1 VASDFP
7 WKDAPDVIACNLAL
21 GDLVN
26 NLPRRLTVEGRIH
39 AETLLASI
47 GAIAGFAAQRAFF
60 AESVENE
67 GRAAREI
74 KIATTASGVKY
85 FFGEPLNRTLFPT
98 TEAEAGLRLWS
109 VAAGGAIAAGLNASE
124 LPKLENMFKHVSQT
138 LGGELEGLPSLSE
151 HRPQAPAREL
161 LQQFWPLALKCFNG
175 ELSGT
180 VAKSGAVSQRWRP
193 IIAAY
198 AANTFIRKVQSVLG
212 PANAIVIVMETA
224 IYTSKLDPAVIE
236 KA

>member
-1 VASDFP
+1 MASDFP

-26 NLPRRLTVEGRIH
+26 NLPRRLTVEGRVH

-74 KIATTASGVKY
+74 KIAMTASGVKY

-138 LGGELEGLPSLSE
+138 LGGELEGLPSLSN

-161 LQQFWPLALKCFNG
+161 LPQFWPLAMMCFNG

>member
-1 VASDFP
+1 MASDFP
-7 WKDAPDVIACNLAL
+7 WKDAPDVIACNLAF

-26 NLPRRLTVEGRIH
+26 DLPRRLTVEGRVH

-47 GAIAGFAAQRAFF
+47 GA
-60 AESVENE
+60 V
-67 GRAAREI
+67 
-74 KIATTASGVKY
+74 
-85 FFGEPLNRTLFPT
+85 
-98 TEAEAGLRLWS
+98 
-109 VAAGGAIAAGLNASE
+109 AGLNASE

-138 LGGELEGLPSLSE
+138 LGGELEGFPSLSE

-161 LQQFWPLALKCFNG
+161 LQQFWPLAVMCFNG
-175 ELSGT
+175 ELSGA
-180 VAKSGAVSQRWRP
+180 VAKSGAVRQRWRP

-212 PANAIVIVMETA
+212 PAAAIVIVMETA

-236 KA
+236 KP